1 MWSKVYKQT
10 QTQWCSVREY
20 IFQAEGKPSLQKIHL
35 PQLTNATI
43 PELPVLCHVEDTTS
57 PSFWNT
63 PFRVKFNLHG
73 QVLDA
78 TLDTGTS
85 LSEVQADIVQ
95 DQAKMKANVKPWTA
109 PPIQLADG
117 GACQPLGLTWLA
129 FGFMGQRFYHHCNCP
144 MPTLNSVLGMDF
156 MLRHGT
162 IASDASITIHIP
174 SGTVAIGNEPLFTE
188 ELEGS

>member
-1 MWSKVYKQT
+1 M
-10 QTQWCSVREY
+10 
-20 IFQAEGKPSLQKIHL
+20 
-35 PQLTNATI
+35 
-43 PELPVLCHVEDTTS
+43 LCHVEDTTS